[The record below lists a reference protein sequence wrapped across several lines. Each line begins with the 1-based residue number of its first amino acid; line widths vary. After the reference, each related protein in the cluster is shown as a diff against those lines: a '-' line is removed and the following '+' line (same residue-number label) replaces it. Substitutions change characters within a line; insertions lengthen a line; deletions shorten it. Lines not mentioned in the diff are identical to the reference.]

1 MTTSR
6 ASSEAL
12 VSWAAFAESLA
23 DEARSLFA
31 PHIGTAPG
39 VQVKADRSFV
49 TALDRAIEQRL
60 RERIE
65 ARFPQHG
72 ILGEEFGPVRL
83 DAEAVWVLDPI
94 DGTAPFIAGGPVFG
108 TLIALLWQGVPV
120 IGVMDFPVT
129 QDRWIGVSGQPTRHR
144 NEACHTRGCDSL
156 GEAILS
162 TSNPDF
168 YGPAERP
175 AFEALRSR
183 SRWRIYGGCCLSYGL
198 LARGR
203 TDLAIDAGF
212 KLYDYAPFVPVIEG
226 AGGVISDWEGRALSL
241 RNPST
246 RIVAAGD
253 ARRHAE
259 ALGLIAQ
266 SLVSPNAQP
275 SRD

>member
-1 MTTSR
+1 MTASR
-6 ASSEAL
+6 PADSHLAAW
-12 VSWAAFAESLA
+12 VAFAETLA
-23 DEARSLFA
+23 DESRTLFA
-31 PHIGTAPG
+31 PHIGAAPG
-39 VQVKADRSFV
+39 VELKADRSLV

-65 ARFPQHG
+65 ARFPEHG
-72 ILGEEFGPVRL
+72 ILGEELGPVRL

-94 DGTAPFIAGGPVFG
+94 DGTAPFIAGVPVFG
-108 TLIALLWQGVPV
+108 TLIALLWRGVPV

-129 QDRWIGVSGQPTRHR
+129 QDRWVGVAGQATRHR
-144 NEACHTRGCDSL
+144 GAACRTRACDEL
-156 GEAILS
+156 GAAMLS

-168 YGPAERP
+168 YAADERP

-183 SRWRIYGGCCLSYGL
+183 SRWRIYGGCCLAYGL
-198 LARGR
+198 LASGR

-226 AGGVISDWEGRALSL
+226 AGGVITDWQGRALGL
-241 RNPST
+241 HNPST

-253 ARRHAE
+253 ARRHGE

-266 SLVSPNAQP
+266 ALATRQP
-275 SRD
+275 